1 MFSSVAGACNP
12 AATLKSE
19 VIKMI
24 RLVKRNELTNETKLI
39 GLFAD
44 DKAVLEYVGPEFKI
58 YDKVYKN
65 NTRYTHTRNNVTYI
79 LYDNSVNDDYQLKE
93 PMNLGIAVLTIGYT
107 VALISC
113 FTSFWLLGVYVL
125 FAVACVISKHC
136 ENATVERKGDSIQD
150 DHETVGMM
158 KGARL

>member
-1 MFSSVAGACNP
+1 
-12 AATLKSE
+12 
-19 VIKMI
+19 MI

-44 DKAVLEYVGPEFKI
+44 DKAVLEYVGPGFEI

-65 NTRYTHTRNNVTYI
+65 NTRYTHTHNNVTYI
-79 LYDNSVNDDYQLKE
+79 LYDNSIKDEYQIAE
-93 PMNLGIAVLTIGYT
+93 PMALGTALLTIGF
-107 VALISC
+107 AALLISC
-113 FTSFWLLGVYVL
+113 FTNFWVLGAYIV
-125 FAVACVISKHC
+125 FAVACVISKASEH
-136 ENATVERKGDSIQD
+136 ATIERKADNLPD

>member
-1 MFSSVAGACNP
+1 
-12 AATLKSE
+12 
-19 VIKMI
+19 MI
-24 RLVKRNELTNETKLI
+24 RLVKRNELTGEAKLV

-44 DKAVLEYVGPEFKI
+44 DKAVLEYVGTGFEI

-65 NTRYTHTRNNVTYI
+65 NTRYTHTYNNITYI
-79 LYDNSVNDDYQLKE
+79 LYDNSVKDEYQITE
-93 PMNLGIAVLTIGYT
+93 PMSLGVALLTLGFAAT
-107 VALISC
+107 LISC
-113 FTSFWLLGVYVL
+113 FTSFWVLSVYIL

-136 ENATVERKGDSIQD
+136 ENATIERKADNLPD